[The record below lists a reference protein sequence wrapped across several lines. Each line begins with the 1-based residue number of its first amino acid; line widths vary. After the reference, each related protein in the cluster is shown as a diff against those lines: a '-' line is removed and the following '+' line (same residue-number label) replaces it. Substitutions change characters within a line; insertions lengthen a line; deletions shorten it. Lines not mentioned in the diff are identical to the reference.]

1 MEDDYLLNTESTS
14 NNEEDIKGTVS
25 QDPKRRVPYMEVV
38 GQVHGTYIIA
48 K

>member
-25 QDPKRRVPYMEVV
+25 QDPKRRTI
-38 GQVHGTYIIA
+38 HGSCGPWNVYYCS

>member
-25 QDPKRRVPYMEVV
+25 QDPKRRVPYMEVGPSSWNV
-38 GQVHGTYIIA
+38 YYCS